1 MRMSVEIAPNLRGNQ
16 IQVSGFGGQ
25 TLPNKL
31 LFGGRM
37 TTVKCTRRTSQ
48 AKTSAVYVSTAL
60 ASALFGVQQGFKLHV
75 QSRGGVWKLGPVV
88 GLYVDRVDTTDR
100 QFGEQTRMF
109 EELSTYGQAL
119 GAFIAVQTPG
129 DVGAKSAQVYNGA
142 AKKWMVVNS
151 LTPDLVLRRTGTF
164 HKSRAQLARRE
175 LQQLMVRGR
184 LHTLPQQCSNKWML
198 YQVLRSTSELRGH
211 LPTSTLCTNGTQL
224 FQEVMARSDVY
235 VKPPGGSQGVS
246 VYHMKRKGAA
256 IQVSF
261 ERRVVPR
268 RTERYTK
275 VFEPRTNVETLL
287 IRTPQEC
294 AAFWKRT
301 RLARAVV
308 QDTIELPKSDGK
320 PYDFRWLV
328 QSSDQP
334 TVVARVARVGQSGA
348 VTTNIHT
355 GGAAHAAEDLVQKV
369 VGKDG
374 AKDKI
379 AKMDELAS
387 AVVKTLATRYG
398 PFAELGVDLA
408 LTPDG
413 RIFIFEVNPTPGRR
427 MLRMLSPD
435 TRRLS
440 LESLLE
446 YAIRAT
452 GFGG

>member
-1 MRMSVEIAPNLRGNQ
+1 MRMSVKIAANLRGNH
-16 IQVSGFGGQ
+16 IQVSGLGGHK
-25 TLPNKL
+25 LPNKL

-37 TTVKCTRRTSQ
+37 TTVQCTRRTGQ
-48 AKTSAVYVSTAL
+48 AKTSAIYVSTAL
-60 ASALFGVQQGFKLHV
+60 ASALFGAKMSFVLHV
-75 QSRGGVWKLGPVV
+75 QSRGSVWKLGPVV
-88 GLYVDRVDTTDR
+88 GLYADRLASADR

-119 GAFIAVQTPG
+119 GAFIVVQTPG
-129 DVGAKSAQVYNGA
+129 DVGAKSAQVYDGGA
-142 AKKWMVVNS
+142 RTWTTMQN

-164 HKSRAQLARRE
+164 HKSHAQVAKQE
-175 LQQLMVRGR
+175 LQQLMARGR
-184 LHTLPQQCSNKWML
+184 LHTLPSQCSNKWAL
-198 YQVLRSTSELRGH
+198 YQVLRSTSELRAH
-211 LPTSTLCTNGTQL
+211 LPTTTLCTSGTQL
-224 FQEVMARSDVY
+224 FQEVMARRDVY

-246 VYHMKRKGAA
+246 VYHMTRKGHA

-261 ERRVVPR
+261 ERRIVPR
-268 RTERYTK
+268 STERYSK
-275 VFEPRTNVETLL
+275 IFEPRTTVETLT

-294 AAFWKRT
+294 TAFWKRT

-308 QDTIELPKSDGK
+308 QDTIELAQSDGK

-328 QSSDQP
+328 QSSDEP
-334 TVVARVARVGQSGA
+334 SVVARVARVGQRGA

-355 GGAAHAAEDLVQKV
+355 GGAAHEAEELVQKV
-369 VGKDG
+369 VGRDSV
-374 AKDKI
+374 KDKI

-387 AVVKTLATRYG
+387 AVVKTLANRYG
-398 PFAELGVDLA
+398 AFAELGVDLA
-408 LTPDG
+408 LRPDG

-440 LESLLE
+440 LECLLE